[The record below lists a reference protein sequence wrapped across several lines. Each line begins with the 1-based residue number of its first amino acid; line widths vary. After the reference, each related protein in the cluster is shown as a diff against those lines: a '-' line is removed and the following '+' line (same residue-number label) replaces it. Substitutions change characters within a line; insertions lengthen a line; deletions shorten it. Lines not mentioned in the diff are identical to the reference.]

1 MSRVS
6 PTFEGFRAALRR
18 PSLTFAEIAWRWTA
32 GAVAWALSLFWFIEY
47 LDTLPVSNADATLL
61 STRQPLLVGRA
72 IAHILR
78 GSLHRGVL
86 AVSLAVIALS
96 LLWIAAA
103 SIGRAT
109 TVRALFDYF
118 RRSIASTVSTTHGRT
133 KPRPLRSLMGLNFF
147 RVAVVL
153 ASFLAFVGAAV
164 LAGFAS
170 PDRNP
175 QPGLAFLLF
184 LPLAGLIC
192 MVCWAL
198 NWLLSMASIFA
209 VRDGEDVLSAL
220 SAAVTFSRE
229 RSGPVFAVST
239 WTGLAHLAALS
250 VAATAFSLPLAFI
263 QIAPKRL
270 ILATVILG
278 TLAYFAVVDWL
289 YMARLAGYISITEM
303 PENWASSASLS
314 ASPPPGERFAPAPLQ
329 TTIDRDESILSD
341 IPIPVVER

>member
-18 PSLTFAEIAWRWTA
+18 PSLAFAEIAWRWTA

-61 STRQPLLVGRA
+61 STRQPLLVGKA

-78 GSLHRGVL
+78 GRLNRGVL

-109 TVRALFDYF
+109 TVRALFYYF
-118 RRSIASTVSTTHGRT
+118 RRGVAPTVSTRHDRT
-133 KPRPLRSLMGLNFF
+133 KPPPLRSLIGLNFF
-147 RVAVVL
+147 RVVVVL
-153 ASFLAFVGAAV
+153 ASLLAFVGAAI

-175 QPGLAFLLF
+175 QPGLAFVLF

-192 MVCWAL
+192 LVCWAL
-198 NWLLSMASIFA
+198 NWLLSMACIFA

-239 WTGLAHLAALS
+239 WTGLAHLAAFS
-250 VAATAFSLPLAFI
+250 VAATAISLPLAFI

-289 YMARLAGYISITEM
+289 YMARLAGYISIAEM
-303 PENWASSASLS
+303 PENWASSASVS
-314 ASPPPGERFAPAPLQ
+314 APPPPGERFAPGPLP

-341 IPIPVVER
+341 IPIPVV